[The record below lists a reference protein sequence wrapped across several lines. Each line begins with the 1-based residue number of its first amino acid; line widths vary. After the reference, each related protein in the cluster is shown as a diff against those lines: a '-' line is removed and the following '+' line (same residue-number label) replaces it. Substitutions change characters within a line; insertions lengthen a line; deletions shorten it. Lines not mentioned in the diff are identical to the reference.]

1 MRVFDCLM
9 FFVLSLFFSS
19 RRRHTRCALVT
30 GVQTC
35 ALPIFCRSFPRSE
48 SRSTTSSPTAPSST
62 ATLAAVAIAMIVP
75 TPARANSSDIDL
87 HHAVHPHIAAND
99 NHRAHP
105 EEDATGRRR
114 EHGCHVGG
122 VGELHGQPKGRHQH
136 GEHQG
141 KEEGRGGGKE
151 SGRTGGI

>member
-75 TPARANSSDIDL
+75 TPSRANSSDIDL
-87 HHAVHPHIAAND
+87 HHAVHPHIAANE
-99 NHRAHP
+99 HQRANP
-105 EEDATGRRR
+105 EEEATGRRR
-114 EHGCHVGG
+114 DTGLHVGG
-122 VGELHGQPKGRHQH
+122 VEDLQGQQSGKGAGR
-136 GEHQG
+136 ER
-141 KEEGRGGGKE
+141 EGQ
-151 SGRTGGI
+151 